1 MVVIRI
7 QEAMIHTPKHRS
19 HELDQFTLK
28 MVTRSQKEWQMHLEL
43 FQHRWA
49 RQLNRDINF
58 HNRDL
63 DHKAP

>member
-1 MVVIRI
+1 
-7 QEAMIHTPKHRS
+7 
-19 HELDQFTLK
+19 